1 MEPPIVELKTPWPL
15 VNVEEKDGELVVS
28 FHPEAFLWPSVE
40 EMAMNL
46 FSLVDETDGGHF
58 VLDFGNVDYVT
69 GVGVEKLV
77 ILNKRLRSNGSRL
90 IIQNV
95 SAHLAKIF
103 ALCDLA
109 KEFDIKTIE
118 AQRLVGR
125 LS

>member
-46 FSLVDETDGGHF
+46 FSLVEETDGGQF

-69 GVGVEKLV
+69 GVGIEKLV
-77 ILNKRLRSNGSRL
+77 LLNKTLHSNGSRL

-95 SAHLAKIF
+95 GTHLAKIF
-103 ALCDLA
+103 ALCGLA
-109 KEFDIKTIE
+109 KEFDIKTMGE
-118 AQRLVGR
+118 RRLVGR
-125 LS
+125 PS